1 MSASKA
7 PKLFLCTT
15 DLLATKKVANNEAPS
30 NQIRAARAL
39 KTFKPNLLM
48 PLSNRRKL
56 TPARGS
62 LFLFLCLNLAIWLI
76 ELMATNMCFL
86 IF

>member
-1 MSASKA
+1 MSASRA

-15 DLLATKKVANNEAPS
+15 DLLATKKEANNEAPS
-30 NQIRAARAL
+30 NQRKAARAFN
-39 KTFKPNLLM
+39 TFKPNLLM
-48 PLSNRRKL
+48 PLSSRRQL

-62 LFLFLCLNLAIWLI
+62 LFLLFCLNLAIWLI
-76 ELMATNMCFL
+76 ELMVKNMCFK